1 MKRNELIL
9 KGVEAALEPPRVDM
23 SKGGGP
29 QYVRPI
35 FKKSITI
42 PDPGERTPND
52 PVYLMNSDNVLKL
65 IKGTMRPD
73 WPVYDQIGNHVG
85 ELMDAGKEV
94 IKEEFLW
101 AVFEL
106 AKEAGWKEVKL
117 IGKQLLFISFLDS

>member
-1 MKRNELIL
+1 MSLTGGIVSL
-9 KGVEAALEPPRVDM
+9 EAPRVDM
-23 SKGGGP
+23 SKGGIP
-29 QYVRPI
+29 AYAQPM
-35 FKKSITI
+35 FKKTVTV

-73 WPVYDQIGNHVG
+73 WPVYDKIGNQIG

-94 IKEEFLW
+94 IREEFLS
-101 AVFEL
+101 ATFES

-117 IGKQLLFISFLDS
+117 IGKQLLFISFLDN